1 MQETM
6 MWEIIG
12 LIMLANGALWVG
24 VIVIDKIAGL

>member
-1 MQETM
+1 M

>member
-1 MQETM
+1 M

-24 VIVIDKIAGL
+24 VIVIDKITGL